1 MYIPGHYIL
10 NLIHSL
16 NNNKF
21 FPFSN
26 QSSHPRNKK
35 IALWGHNKLAIAQY
49 VRPALLHLVK
59 FWAGI
64 KYKTNHVFTL
74 IFRRCGA
81 RKNYEIEKN
90 PTNFGLIVN
99 EGFSKKSGG
108 CKNWSPPLPPLHKFK
123 TTLWI
128 LLLFWPKYWTKEE
141 KLSSSTFLNYPW
153 I

>member
-90 PTNFGLIVN
+90 PTNYGLIVN
-99 EGFSKKSGG
+99 EGFSKKSGRG
-108 CKNWSPPLPPLHKFK
+108 VKIAPPPLPYTNLRLLCEYCFYSDQNIEQRKKSFHLLH
-123 TTLWI
+123 
-128 LLLFWPKYWTKEE
+128 
-141 KLSSSTFLNYPW
+141 S
-153 I
+153 